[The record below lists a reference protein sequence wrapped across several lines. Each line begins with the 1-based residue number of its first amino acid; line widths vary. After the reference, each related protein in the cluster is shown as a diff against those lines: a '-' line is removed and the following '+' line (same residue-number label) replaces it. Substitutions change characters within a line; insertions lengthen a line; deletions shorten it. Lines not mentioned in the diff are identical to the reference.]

1 MLACT
6 IGTRNSRERGC
17 IFYKTTG
24 ADVAQAVENVR
35 LLYAWRVVRNDGGRL
50 DFHSGPRFDQC

>member
-17 IFYKTTG
+17 IFYKTIG
-24 ADVAQAVENVR
+24 ADVAQAFENVR
-35 LLYAWRVVRNDGGRL
+35 LLYTWRVVRNDGGRL
-50 DFHSGPRFDQC
+50 DFHSGPLFDQC